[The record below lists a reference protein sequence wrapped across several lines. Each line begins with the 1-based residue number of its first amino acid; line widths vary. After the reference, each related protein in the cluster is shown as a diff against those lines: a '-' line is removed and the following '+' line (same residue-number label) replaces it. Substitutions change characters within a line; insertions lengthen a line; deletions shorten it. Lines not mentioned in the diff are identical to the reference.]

1 MTEKLTVFEAWSKV
15 MEEVQSIGKTQRNQQ
30 QGYAFRGIDAVMNAV
45 GPSLRKYGVIVVP
58 EEVSATY
65 RDVQTANGRPSR
77 EVTVMVNYKVYG
89 PGGDAFTMQS
99 PGESMDVG
107 DKGTPKAMSVAYR
120 TVLLQAL
127 TIPTDEPDPDS
138 HSYERAAEERVP
150 AADDHAASLFA
161 MRRRLNAALAKA
173 HPGKSDAELG
183 VIAVAACKSHN
194 PQFDPESVADLMKLA
209 QEMEGQA

>member
-30 QGYAFRGIDAVMNAV
+30 QGYTFRGIDAVMNVV
-45 GPSLRKYGVIVVP
+45 GPSLRTHGVIVVP
-58 EEVSATY
+58 AAATASY
-65 RDVQTANGRPSR
+65 RDVSTSNGKPSR
-77 EVTVMVNYKVYG
+77 EVTVMVTYRVYG
-89 PGGDAFTMQS
+89 PAGDSFEMQA

-138 HSYERAAEERVP
+138 HSYERAPEERVP

-161 MRRRLNAALAKA
+161 MRRRLNGALAKA

-183 VIAVAACKSHN
+183 AIAVAACKSHN
-194 PQFDPESVADLMKLA
+194 PQLDPASVADLMKLA
-209 QEMEGQA
+209 QEMEAQA